1 MVVLTAGTGRVVQT
15 IARELAA
22 LPQPKRFLPAGAARS
37 TVPGFELIAG
47 GVGDASARARA
58 LDGAEELVVL
68 PTFDPRSAEAQAAL
82 VREAKQ
88 AGVRRIHLGS
98 LIAADA
104 RSPVCLLRWV
114 GSIEREVAASGLP
127 HTILHCAPFMQNLAL
142 FTRRNGLGLEL
153 VGPFRDVAFPWL
165 DASDVGVLLATRLR
179 GGDLDSV
186 VCNFSGPEAIDFDGV
201 AQRLEDALHE
211 PVRYVDVSL
220 PEAQG
225 LLEATGFSAIQIR
238 ALTEYWDYLVCGLV
252 KPVCCETA
260 AKLLGRPPQTLAQ
273 YFASHAAE
281 LRAAA

>member
-1 MVVLTAGTGRVVQT
+1 MIVLTAGTGRVVQT

-37 TVPGFELIAG
+37 AFPGFELVAD
-47 GVGDASARARA
+47 GVGDAAARAKA

-114 GSIEREVAASGLP
+114 GSVEREVAASGLP
-127 HTILHCAPFMQNLAL
+127 HTILHCAPFMQSLAL
-142 FTRRNGLGLEL
+142 FTRRDARGLAL

-165 DASDVGVLLATRLR
+165 DAADVGALLASRLR
-179 GGDLDSV
+179 GGELTSV
-186 VCNFSGPEAIDFDGV
+186 VCNFSGPEAIDFDGA
-201 AQRLEDALHE
+201 AQRLEDALRE
-211 PVRYVDVSL
+211 AVRYVDVSL

-252 KPVCCETA
+252 KPECCETA
-260 AKLLGRPPQTLAQ
+260 AKLLGRPPGTLAQ